1 MNNGVFIPIEIMRR
15 EYISKLLLSVI
26 LIQKGIPVIIGH
38 KGPVIDLALKTNE
51 PGILFYKSMM
61 YGKKQETFTLLKK
74 KKFGIVVQDEEAGI
88 IFNDFEDFYKIRKSL
103 KSLDQLNLFFTW
115 GDDDYNFLI
124 EKFNKDIVKN
134 YGALRSCFWGDF
146 GRRFYQRDIENF
158 KKNYGN
164 YILIVSN
171 FSTYNT
177 DLDKKKT
184 LKIHI
189 EQRGFDL
196 NRYKNRYRNEK
207 KIFHQYLE
215 LIKLITKQSDKTII
229 IRLHPRESSK
239 LWKDALKGIKN
250 VFIKKEGELLPWIL
264 GSEFIIQNNCTSAIE
279 AAASKV
285 PVITFADKNEDLTC
299 LSYGKENIPNQ
310 ISLNIFGKE
319 KLIKAIKNINLLWD
333 KNENKKTREE
343 ILNRKL
349 KDYGTTKA
357 AENIAQKIIEY
368 VGAPNPKGNVK
379 LGKDS
384 FFYDIYELYRIL
396 KYKLNTKANLVD
408 MNKKDSLSHRKIQ
421 KDISNILTIMKIEKK
436 VKVKRVERNTFY
448 LYPLER

>member
-38 KGPVIDLALKTNE
+38 KEPVIDLALKTNE
-51 PGILFYKSMM
+51 PGILFYKAMM
-61 YGKKQETFTLLKK
+61 YGKKQETFRLLKK
-74 KKFGIVVQDEEAGI
+74 KKFGIVAQDEEAGI

-103 KSLDQLNLFFTW
+103 KLLDQLNLFFTW

-299 LSYGKENIPNQ
+299 LSYGEENIPNQ

-349 KDYGTTKA
+349 KDYGTSKA

-368 VGAPNPKGNVK
+368 AGIPNPKGNQD

-384 FFYDIYELYRIL
+384 ILYDAYEIYRIL
-396 KYKLNTKANLVD
+396 KYKFKFNGSSMD
-408 MNKKDSLSHRKIQ
+408 INKRETLSYNNIQ
-421 KDISNILTIMKIEKK
+421 RDISNLLDVMKIKQK
-436 VKVKRVERNTFY
+436 AKVKRVAPNTFY